1 MEMTIRPLLAE
12 EQKYTYGQSSQLT
25 SQTGTIG
32 YLRGDFDRDG
42 DGFYSTWFDE
52 VERRKTDVFKGELD
66 KVINALRF
74 DSQYGPVLAGRK
86 EMRDYVRS
94 QPDSVFQGNRTTEYG
109 FRVDTADY
117 AYLLRCNPQKGDYN
131 FYCYCYE
138 SKWLDR
144 HMQNARNSI
153 RFITPD
159 YKEKFRIPD
168 GDKIRIK
175 HSDGETR
182 DLTCRFIDECHV
194 EVGSGFYHIC
204 EFAEIMER
212 NGSSVIPLR
221 SSLPERCYSTLAGTG
236 EVIQIKKGE
245 SGYYKTDLDMGDK
258 AKNRALVEEYNQK
271 LGVTRAQESA
281 MQAGSMFGWH
291 TLAAD
296 PKNYDETG
304 RLLKSKQKDRGD
316 SR

>member
-1 MEMTIRPLLAE
+1 MDMKIRPLLAE

-25 SQTGTIG
+25 SQTGMIG
-32 YLRGDFDRDG
+32 YLQGDFDRDD

-52 VERRKTDVFKGELD
+52 SERRKTDVFKTELD
-66 KVINALRF
+66 EVINVLRF
-74 DSQYGPVLAGRK
+74 DRQYGPVLAGRK

-94 QPDSVFQGNRTTEYG
+94 QSDSAFEGNCTTEYG

-138 SKWLDR
+138 AKWLDR
-144 HMQNARNSI
+144 HLQNARKGI

-168 GDKIRIK
+168 GDRVRITM
-175 HSDGETR
+175 SDGETR

-194 EVGSGFYHIC
+194 EVGSGLYHIC

-221 SSLPERCYSTLAGTG
+221 SSLPAQCYSTLAGTG
-236 EVIQIKKGE
+236 EVILVKKGE

-271 LGVTRAQESA
+271 LGVTKAQESA

-291 TLAAD
+291 TPAAD
-296 PKNYDETG
+296 PNSYDEAG